1 MAMPEALG
9 LKLDRE
15 RHGHWKG
22 DGEAAE
28 RGGNCWSRSCA
39 GACLAAAVAG
49 SCDMEVLAMHRMSAD
64 KAKQLK
70 APAPAA
76 GSEKG
81 EIQELRGGVWMWN
94 ILN

>member
-1 MAMPEALG
+1 
-9 LKLDRE
+9 
-15 RHGHWKG
+15 
-22 DGEAAE
+22 
-28 RGGNCWSRSCA
+28 
-39 GACLAAAVAG
+39 
-49 SCDMEVLAMHRMSAD
+49 MEVLAMHRMSAD